1 MVKLVKIFDM
11 IFILYGYMDRF
22 IYWCMCYMK
31 WLLNIELCVYFFI
44 FLFWKKKYEWDEE
57 YEKDI

>member
-22 IYWCMCYMK
+22 IYVLMYVLYEMNVKYRIMC
-31 WLLNIELCVYFFI
+31 IFFYI
-44 FLFWKKKYEWDEE
+44 FILKMYEWDEE